1 MIEREYTLR
10 YSDLDKNGYVRTS
23 TVMDLMQDMAIY
35 HSAEKGYSVD
45 VLKSMQVAWLLQG
58 WRVEFLGHLHSDMP
72 VCIKTGIMDIV
83 KFSSKRKFEIWQ
95 NDKLKM
101 RATSDWFTVDTEKM
115 RVILVP
121 EEIVKNYESVQE
133 DDNELPFIKL
143 RPDRD
148 GVEEIGQ
155 TKVEK
160 RDLDTNNHMNN
171 VKSAEVAM
179 ELLPE
184 GFDVGELQITYRKAL
199 LPDETIKMCRKIK
212 EDSVWVELKN
222 ASDETCVLLFAKPM
236 KK

>member
-23 TVMDLMQDMAIY
+23 SVMDLMQDMAIY
-35 HSAEKGYSVD
+35 HSAERGYSID
-45 VLKSMQVAWLLQG
+45 VLKNIHVAWLLQG
-58 WRVEFLGHLHSDMP
+58 WRVEFLGHLCVDKT
-72 VCIKTGIMDIV
+72 VLIKTGVMDV
-83 KFSSKRKFEIWQ
+83 VRFSSKRKYEIWQ
-95 NDKLKM
+95 DGKLKI
-101 RATSDWFTVDTEKM
+101 RATSDWFTVDTQAM

-121 EEIVKNYESVQE
+121 EQILESFESTLEE
-133 DDNELPFIKL
+133 DNGFPFVKL

-148 GVEEIGQ
+148 GVEEIGA

-184 GFDVGELQITYRKAL
+184 DFDVGELQITYRKAL
-199 LPDETIKMCRKIK
+199 LPDETIKMCRKIR
-212 EDSVWVELKN
+212 EDGVWVELKN
-222 ASDETCVLLFAKPM
+222 AQEETCVLLFAQPM